1 MKDTAHL
8 KAKFE
13 WDSGTRMA
21 AKGKPSCS
29 RALVLLGAEEQR
41 DQWVNNWLEEN
52 IPAGRRFIEQNRVGK
67 QNHLDDKMNQGS
79 LVMVSFSSS
88 FSS

>member
-41 DQWVNNWLEEN
+41 DQ
-52 IPAGRRFIEQNRVGK
+52 
-67 QNHLDDKMNQGS
+67 
-79 LVMVSFSSS
+79 
-88 FSS
+88 